1 MIERS
6 ETMAEQNLNPQGYN
20 YGLEPKNINPFWGNG
35 GGGDIGDININVY
48 VGEEVGTPYGYCE
61 KYQDE
66 ETGEW
71 NLDFYFE
78 NIKGEQGEPGEPG
91 GGGGNSLFPYFNMS
105 QGVSHNFVFEN
116 VFMNSFGQTT
126 NPYLTND
133 NYCTTP
139 DNAGIIAVAQDDDF
153 AKIFDMFDAI
163 TDDRMGAQIMVP
175 ARIEFMVSSIT
186 DSNSDPV
193 YHKTVNPFIV
203 SPATTWVVLERAGE
217 DTIYIYPQF
226 EKIASN
232 QRATELTLTRN
243 NGVYTM
249 QLVNLG
255 WIEILDT
262 EAQYYANGEFMIQI
276 PKFAEVPV

>member
-6 ETMAEQNLNPQGYN
+6 EKMAEQNLNPQGYN

-61 KYQDE
+61 KYKDE

-71 NLDFYFE
+71 NLDFHFE

-91 GGGGNSLFPYFNMS
+91 GGGGASTFPYINIS
-105 QGVSHNFVFEN
+105 QGVSNNFVFSHLE
-116 VFMNSFGQTT
+116 MNSFGQTIC
-126 NPYLTND
+126 PYYNGS

-139 DNAGIIAVAQDDDF
+139 AQSGFIAVAQNESF
-153 AKIFDMFDAI
+153 KKIFDMFDAI
-163 TDDRMGAQIMVP
+163 TDDTMGAQIMVP
-175 ARIEFMVSSIT
+175 VKIEFLVQNIT
-186 DSNSDPV
+186 DSNNDPV
-193 YHKTVNPFIV
+193 FHQTVNPFII
-203 SPATTWVVLERAGE
+203 SPSMTWAVLERAGA

-232 QRATELTLTRN
+232 QRATQINLIRSGDT
-243 NGVYTM
+243 YTM
-249 QLVNLG
+249 QLENLG
-255 WIEILDT
+255 WIEILET
-262 EAQYYANGEFMIQI
+262 EAQYYADGEFLIQI
-276 PKFAEVPV
+276 PKFAEVTL